1 MKYRLYFRKNI
12 DFRQLNAARIG
23 RDVELRIGQ
32 LLKTQNAFPAKVL
45 ILIIIKEVLGLDPVH
60 FARMS
65 SQTRSRSILQR
76 SLVPALSPGSV
87 P

>member
-23 RDVELRIGQ
+23 LDVELRIGQ
-32 LLKTQNAFPAKVL
+32 LQKTQNAFPAKVRT
-45 ILIIIKEVLGLDPVH
+45 LIIIKKVLGLDPVH

-65 SQTRSRSILQR
+65 S
-76 SLVPALSPGSV
+76 
-87 P
+87 

>member
-1 MKYRLYFRKNI
+1 MTAGALGVGSRISARDLSLNREIPPVLQKNI

-45 ILIIIKEVLGLDPVH
+45 ILIIIKELLGLDPVH
-60 FARMS
+60 FARRS
-65 SQTRSRSILQR
+65 S
-76 SLVPALSPGSV
+76 
-87 P
+87 

>member
-32 LLKTQNAFPAKVL
+32 LQKTQNAFPAKVRT
-45 ILIIIKEVLGLDPVH
+45 LIIIKKVLGLDPVH

-65 SQTRSRSILQR
+65 S
-76 SLVPALSPGSV
+76 
-87 P
+87 

>member
-12 DFRQLNAARIG
+12 DFRQLNAARIE

-32 LLKTQNAFPAKVL
+32 LQKTQNAFPAKVRT
-45 ILIIIKEVLGLDPVH
+45 LIIIKEVLGLDPVH

-65 SQTRSRSILQR
+65 S
-76 SLVPALSPGSV
+76 
-87 P
+87 

>member
-12 DFRQLNAARIG
+12 DFRQLNAARIE

-32 LLKTQNAFPAKVL
+32 LQKTQNAFPAKVRT
-45 ILIIIKEVLGLDPVH
+45 LIIIKKVLGLDPVH

-65 SQTRSRSILQR
+65 S
-76 SLVPALSPGSV
+76 
-87 P
+87 

>member
-23 RDVELRIGQ
+23 RDVELHIGQ
-32 LLKTQNAFPAKVL
+32 LLKTQNAFPANVL
-45 ILIIIKEVLGLDPVH
+45 ILIMIKELLGLDPVH

-65 SQTRSRSILQR
+65 L
-76 SLVPALSPGSV
+76 
-87 P
+87 

>member
-1 MKYRLYFRKNI
+1 MPRVLGLMSSFVDGNYK
-12 DFRQLNAARIG
+12 
-23 RDVELRIGQ
+23 
-32 LLKTQNAFPAKVL
+32 KTQNAFPAKVL

>member
-12 DFRQLNAARIG
+12 DFRQLNTARIG

-32 LLKTQNAFPAKVL
+32 LLKTQNAFPAKVRT
-45 ILIIIKEVLGLDPVH
+45 LIIIKEVLGLDPVH

-65 SQTRSRSILQR
+65 SQTRGRSILQR
-76 SLVPALSPGSV
+76 SLVPALAPGSV

>member
-1 MKYRLYFRKNI
+1 MYFRKFI

-23 RDVELRIGQ
+23 RDVELHIGQ

-45 ILIIIKEVLGLDPVH
+45 ILIIIKEVLGLDLVH

-65 SQTRSRSILQR
+65 S
-76 SLVPALSPGSV
+76 
-87 P
+87 

>member
-12 DFRQLNAARIG
+12 DFSQLNTARIG

-32 LLKTQNAFPAKVL
+32 LLKTQNAFPAKVRT
-45 ILIIIKEVLGLDPVH
+45 LIIIKEVLGLDPVH

-76 SLVPALSPGSV
+76 SFVPRYPPGSV

>member
-1 MKYRLYFRKNI
+1 MYFRKNI

-32 LLKTQNAFPAKVL
+32 LLKTQNAFPAKVRT
-45 ILIIIKEVLGLDPVH
+45 LIIIKKVLGLDPVH

-65 SQTRSRSILQR
+65 S
-76 SLVPALSPGSV
+76 
-87 P
+87 